1 VILPALVVVLA
12 AAPAEPNLEAWLQ
25 DLRGEPAPNA
35 VPALR
40 SRAAKVKKAKGDV
53 REVYA
58 KVAPATVLIRTG
70 RGFGTGF
77 VINDQGYILTNHH
90 VIAPAAVVDFKQ
102 QVIVEL
108 GRLDADGLM
117 EKENKGRIAWVLKS
131 DPLIDLA
138 VIKLDS
144 PPADLKPLKIAEKDP
159 TPGEPVS
166 ALGNGGIG
174 LLWAIKDGEISSIG
188 KLATHLA
195 LLVGSECQVS
205 TDPAMAEAC
214 KKSRVGLEAQRKSM
228 AERVPGLVIQTSC
241 TISPGDSGGPL
252 VNRAGE
258 VVGVNAFL
266 RSDSSAP
273 VAANFHVHVKE
284 VRRFLAEVPAEPQP
298 RIAQPWD
305 ALYGSAALVDGD
317 ADGVRESLVVKE
329 SPVPVAFI
337 DLNQDSRLPG
347 STWPDTVLRS
357 RSLKA
362 ELAVRKLGD
371 RLAAFYDTDGDGR
384 FDRVHLQLP
393 KAKAEAYEIA
403 ADGTMKKLEGQ
414 VPLLDSAQLK
424 TAEMKARLAKIA
436 GTVLSQI
443 TGDPTV
449 ELPDPLLAAGSL
461 GNLFDG
467 DKDGKFDVLE
477 VQSLQG
483 LVTLLDLGQGEFP
496 TLTNG
501 RASKLLASK
510 SVSPKVSIVERSN
523 KLWAFYDT
531 NDDKKLDLVL
541 MSNDTASGGATGAWN
556 LSDVGALDGE
566 RPELIG
572 TVIGRAQPVFG
583 FKPAEAARYNLILK
597 NLRVPWLAPAKA
609 GGAFPHPILDVGS
622 SIISESPSV
631 PGFANAVLAIE
642 GTGLAYLID
651 LDKDAQKAKAPG
663 AIEKSA
669 ATGNFPAEFWWVQRG
684 KHEWYGYDT
693 NHDGKTDVVLFRRD
707 NVTGALRVSEKGVV
721 TAAPELEKGPLV
733 RPGLFT
739 DEKLT
744 EALKAIGAEYFTAKS
759 LESP

>member
-1 VILPALVVVLA
+1 MILPALVAVLA
-12 AAPAEPNLEAWLQ
+12 AAPPPEPNLEAWLQ
-25 DLRGEPAPNA
+25 DLRGAGAPNVGA
-35 VPALR
+35 SVR
-40 SRAAKVKKAKGDV
+40 SRGAKVKKAKGDV

-58 KVAPATVLIRTG
+58 KVAPGTVLIRTG
-70 RGFGTGF
+70 RGFGTGI
-77 VINDQGYILTNHH
+77 VINDKGYILTNHH
-90 VIAPAAVVDFKQ
+90 VIAPATVVDFKQ
-102 QVIVEL
+102 QVTVEL

-117 EKENKGRIAWVLKS
+117 EKESKGRIAWVLKS

-138 VIKLDS
+138 VIKLDA
-144 PPADLKPLKIAEKDP
+144 PPANLTPVKIAEKDP
-159 TPGEPVS
+159 VPGEPVS

-258 VVGVNAFL
+258 LVGVNAFL

-273 VAANFHVHVKE
+273 VSANFHVHVKE

-305 ALYGSAALVDGD
+305 GLTGTAGLIDGD

-329 SPVPVAFI
+329 SPLPVAFV
-337 DLNQDSRLPG
+337 DLDQDSKLN
-347 STWPDTVLRS
+347 SSAWPDGVLRS

-362 ELAVRKLGD
+362 ELAVRKLGE

-384 FDRVHLQLP
+384 FERVHLQLP
-393 KAKAEAYEIA
+393 KAKADAFEIA
-403 ADGTMKKLEGQ
+403 ADGTMRKIDGAF
-414 VPLLDSAQLK
+414 PLLDSAQLK
-424 TAEMKARLAKIA
+424 TAEMKTRLGKIA

-443 TGDPTV
+443 TGDPAV
-449 ELPDPLLAAGSL
+449 ELPDPLLAAGAL
-461 GNLFDG
+461 GTLFDG

-483 LVTLLDLGQGEFP
+483 LVTLIDLAQGEFP

-510 SVSPKVSIVERSN
+510 SLGPMVSLVERAN

-531 NDDKKLDLVL
+531 NGDKKLDLVL
-541 MSNDTASGGATGAWN
+541 LSNDTTSGGVTGAWS

-597 NLRVPWLAPAKA
+597 NLRVPWLAPAK
-609 GGAFPHPILDVGS
+609 GGAFPHPILDVGD
-622 SIISESPSV
+622 SIISESPSA
-631 PGFANAVLAIE
+631 PGYPNSVLAVE
-642 GTGLAYLID
+642 GAGLAYLID
-651 LDKDAQKAKAPG
+651 LDKDGQKAKAPG
-663 AIEKSA
+663 AIEKAA
-669 ATGNFPAEFWWVQRG
+669 ATFPAEFWWVQRG
-684 KHEWYGYDT
+684 KHEWFSYDT
-693 NHDGKTDVVLFRRD
+693 NRDGKADVVIFRRD
-707 NVTGALRVSEKGVV
+707 TATSVLRVNEKGVV
-721 TAAPELEKGPLV
+721 TAAPELDKGPLV
-733 RPGLFT
+733 RPELFV
-739 DEKLT
+739 DEKHR
-744 EALKAIGAEYFTAKS
+744 EALKVIAAEYFTAKS
-759 LESP
+759 LE